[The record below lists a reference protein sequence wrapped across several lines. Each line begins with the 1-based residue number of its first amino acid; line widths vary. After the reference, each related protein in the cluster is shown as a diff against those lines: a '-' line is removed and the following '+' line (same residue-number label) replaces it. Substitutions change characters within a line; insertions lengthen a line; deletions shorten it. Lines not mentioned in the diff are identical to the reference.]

1 MNSAPLS
8 SLDSIPDPQADL
20 QADPIDR
27 DPWHPHRATITR
39 IDRELDTPT
48 SSVFTLE
55 LRLEPSPYADAY
67 RFSPGQFNMLLL
79 PGSGEVAISH
89 SGPPIDR
96 ASGTAS
102 PGDVE
107 SGTSKSGTF
116 LHTIR
121 AVGRVTNALEKLR
134 VGDGLG
140 VRGPYGTSWPM
151 QQLIGQDVLLLSG
164 GLGMAPLRPVVY
176 AIGSRRDDFGRV
188 DLLYG
193 SRSPETILYAAEL
206 DAWKR
211 ADIGVE
217 TIVDHAQDPLVENSP
232 CKPTWTGPVGNVTHL
247 LNRRSSLLDYP
258 DFRPERTQ
266 VLLCGPEI
274 MMHRCAQSARK
285 LGIPA
290 SSIWLSMERNMQCGV
305 GYCGHCQWGPLFLCK
320 DGPVVPYDLAET
332 LLEIKDL

>member
-1 MNSAPLS
+1 MNSARLSPLAS
-8 SLDSIPDPQADL
+8 IPVASIPDPH
-20 QADPIDR
+20 ADPTDR

-39 IDRELDTPT
+39 IERELDTPT

-96 ASGTAS
+96 TSRTTS
-102 PGDVE
+102 PGAFE
-107 SGTSKSGTF
+107 SSSF

-176 AIGSRRDDFGRV
+176 AIESRRDDFGRV

-193 SRSPETILYAAEL
+193 SRSPETILYGAEL
-206 DAWKR
+206 DAWKL
-211 ADIGVE
+211 AGIGVE

-232 CKPTWTGPVGNVTHL
+232 CAPTWTGPVGNVTHL

>member
-1 MNSAPLS
+1 MNSARSSPLAA
-8 SLDSIPDPQADL
+8 IPDPHA
-20 QADPIDR
+20 APIDR

-39 IDRELDTPT
+39 VDRELNTPT

-96 ASGTAS
+96 TSRTAS
-102 PGDVE
+102 PGTFE
-107 SGTSKSGTF
+107 SGTF

-121 AVGRVTNALEKLR
+121 AVGRVTDALEKLR

-151 QQLIGQDVLLLSG
+151 QQLIGQDILLLSG

-176 AIGSRRDDFGRV
+176 AIESRRDDFGRV

-193 SRSPETILYAAEL
+193 SRSPETILYASEL

-211 ADIGVE
+211 AGIGVE

-247 LNRRSSLLDYP
+247 LNRRSSLSDYP
-258 DFRPERTQ
+258 DFHHDRTQ

>member
-1 MNSAPLS
+1 MNSARLSPLAS
-8 SLDSIPDPQADL
+8 IPVASIPDPH
-20 QADPIDR
+20 ADPTDR

-39 IDRELDTPT
+39 IDRELGTPT

-96 ASGTAS
+96 TSRTTS
-102 PGDVE
+102 PGAFE
-107 SGTSKSGTF
+107 SSSF

-176 AIGSRRDDFGRV
+176 AIESRRDDFGRV

-193 SRSPETILYAAEL
+193 SRSPETILYGAEL
-206 DAWKR
+206 DAWKL
-211 ADIGVE
+211 AGIGVE

-232 CKPTWTGPVGNVTHL
+232 CAPTWTGPVGNVTHL

>member
-1 MNSAPLS
+1 MNSARLS
-8 SLDSIPDPQADL
+8 SLAAIPDPHA
-20 QADPIDR
+20 APIGR

-89 SGPPIDR
+89 SGPTVDR
-96 ASGTAS
+96 TSRTAS
-102 PGDVE
+102 PGTFE
-107 SGTSKSGTF
+107 SVTF

-121 AVGRVTNALEKLR
+121 AVGRVTDALEKLR

-176 AIGSRRDDFGRV
+176 AIESRRDDFGRV

-193 SRSPETILYAAEL
+193 SRSPETILYASEL

-211 ADIGVE
+211 AGIGVE

-258 DFRPERTQ
+258 DFHPERTQ

>member
-1 MNSAPLS
+1 MNSARLS
-8 SLDSIPDPQADL
+8 SLAAIPDPHAN
-20 QADPIDR
+20 PIDR

-39 IDRELDTPT
+39 IDCELNTPT

-96 ASGTAS
+96 TSRTAS
-102 PGDVE
+102 PGTFE
-107 SGTSKSGTF
+107 SGTF

-121 AVGRVTNALEKLR
+121 AVGRVTDALEKLR

-176 AIGSRRDDFGRV
+176 AIESRRDDFGRV

-193 SRSPETILYAAEL
+193 SRSPETILYASEL

-211 ADIGVE
+211 AGIGVE

-232 CKPTWTGPVGNVTHL
+232 CKPAWTGPVGNVTHL

-258 DFRPERTQ
+258 DFHPDRTQ

>member
-1 MNSAPLS
+1 M
-8 SLDSIPDPQADL
+8 
-20 QADPIDR
+20 
-27 DPWHPHRATITR
+27 
-39 IDRELDTPT
+39 
-48 SSVFTLE
+48 
-55 LRLEPSPYADAY
+55 
-67 RFSPGQFNMLLL
+67 
-79 PGSGEVAISH
+79 
-89 SGPPIDR
+89 
-96 ASGTAS
+96 
-102 PGDVE
+102 
-107 SGTSKSGTF
+107 
-116 LHTIR
+116 
-121 AVGRVTNALEKLR
+121 
-134 VGDGLG
+134 
-140 VRGPYGTSWPM
+140 
-151 QQLIGQDVLLLSG
+151 
-164 GLGMAPLRPVVY
+164 
-176 AIGSRRDDFGRV
+176 
-188 DLLYG
+188 
-193 SRSPETILYAAEL
+193 

>member
-1 MNSAPLS
+1 MNSARLS
-8 SLDSIPDPQADL
+8 PLDSIPVASIPDPH
-20 QADPIDR
+20 ADPTDR

-39 IDRELDTPT
+39 IERELDTPT

-96 ASGTAS
+96 TSRTTS
-102 PGDVE
+102 PGAFE
-107 SGTSKSGTF
+107 SSSF

-176 AIGSRRDDFGRV
+176 AIESRRDDFGRV

-193 SRSPETILYAAEL
+193 SRSPETILYGAEL
-206 DAWKR
+206 DAWKL
-211 ADIGVE
+211 AGIGVE
-217 TIVDHAQDPLVENSP
+217 TIVDHAQDPLVENSL